1 MRASSAIIAALALV
15 LLATSGAQPDSPDRR
30 HDDKAIGVQ
39 HGLAGSVLFTRVC
52 NITFVAVPWR
62 HLVNRCV
69 LFADV
74 DRRVP
79 FPVAMRYSCAQA
91 HRLSFGRGRVQGR
104 TKEPAVVNSIV
115 RVHMSLVL
123 SVSMAICQWSD
134 RASVPI
140 MQTLTYVC
148 LRVTSLGSLLRGRSS
163 VWPC

>member
-39 HGLAGSVLFTRVC
+39 QGLAGSVLFTRVC

-74 DRRVP
+74 HRRVP

-91 HRLSFGRGRVQGR
+91 HRLSFGCGRVQGR
-104 TKEPAVVNSIV
+104 MKEPAVVNSIV

-123 SVSMAICQWSD
+123 SVSMAICQW
-134 RASVPI
+134 
-140 MQTLTYVC
+140 
-148 LRVTSLGSLLRGRSS
+148 LLIGHLFRSCR
-163 VWPC
+163 P